1 MVAAFISIS
10 TRASVQRYSS
20 ARVSK
25 MYVLRWLA
33 HSTSP
38 RLYSTMTEHL
48 VPLPTVEKIS
58 DRIIRVLGGNP
69 GKVSANLGTLEA
81 C

>member
-1 MVAAFISIS
+1 
-10 TRASVQRYSS
+10 
-20 ARVSK
+20 
-25 MYVLRWLA
+25 
-33 HSTSP
+33 
-38 RLYSTMTEHL
+38 MTEHL

-58 DRIIRVLGGNP
+58 DRIIRILGGNP